1 MVITLMEILQVTYN
15 LLRKKFKSSIKIGMT
30 LNEFLVLPERARIS
44 IIYEGDF
51 GAEGFLC
58 LKRM

>member
-1 MVITLMEILQVTYN
+1 
-15 LLRKKFKSSIKIGMT
+15 MT

-51 GAEGFLC
+51 GAEGFLG
-58 LKRM
+58 LKRL